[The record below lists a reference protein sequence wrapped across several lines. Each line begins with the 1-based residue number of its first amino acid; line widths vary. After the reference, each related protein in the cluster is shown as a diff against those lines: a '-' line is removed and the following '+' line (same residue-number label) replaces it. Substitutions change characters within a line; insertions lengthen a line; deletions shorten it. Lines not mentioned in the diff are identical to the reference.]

1 MEDSM
6 TTVLCAKYNKELPAL
21 EKAPFPGSA
30 GQEVLER
37 VSAKAWEEWIGI
49 QTMIINENHLNM
61 MDPEARAFLTE
72 QRNKFLYEGEEVALP
87 DDYVDPSI
95 PQLK

>member
-1 MEDSM
+1 
-6 TTVLCAKYNKELPAL
+6 
-21 EKAPFPGSA
+21 
-30 GQEVLER
+30 
-37 VSAKAWEEWIGI
+37 
-49 QTMIINENHLNM
+49 M
-61 MDPEARAFLTE
+61 MDPEARTFLAE